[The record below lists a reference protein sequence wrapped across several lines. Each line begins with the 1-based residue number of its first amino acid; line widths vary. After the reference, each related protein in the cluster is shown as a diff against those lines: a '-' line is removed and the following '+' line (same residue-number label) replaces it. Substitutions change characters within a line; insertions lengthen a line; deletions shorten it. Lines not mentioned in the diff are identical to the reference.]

1 MDGFRAVPGVRRACA
16 AALSLL
22 VAGISAGVAHAHGF
36 GQRYDLPLPLPLWV
50 GGAGVSI
57 LLSFVVAAVFLRKPG
72 QVPTVVD
79 RDLLDLPFVRQLG
92 SAPVVAALRT
102 VSVGLWLLAIAAG
115 LYGQQDAYTN
125 IAPTLVWIV
134 GWVGLSFASIFF
146 GDVWATLH
154 PLATV
159 FSWIEKAVR
168 RGTGRSL
175 TLGRAWP
182 AALGV
187 WPAVAL
193 FAVFAWL
200 ELVWSASDVP
210 YELGRVLALY
220 SGVTLFGMFV
230 FGRDRWLAC
239 GELFYVAFGVLARFS
254 VFQLRPT
261 SETSPRAW
269 RLRPPGVG
277 LLEGLPLSVSQM
289 VFVTLMLATVTF
301 DGLLETRQWLAVA
314 DRLSIA
320 GWMQPVLSTLRDFGF
335 SDDEILGSIGFAA
348 VPLVFLSLLA
358 LTARVTRS
366 LVKGRGGA
374 LPESVPS
381 SSEIA
386 RTLVATLVPIAIA
399 YHLAHY
405 LSMLVVSGQY
415 LIPLISDP
423 FGFGWN
429 LWGTAD
435 YRVDI
440 GILGVRF
447 VWYSA
452 AFAIVSGHVVA
463 VVLAHVLALRD
474 CGTRRAALWS
484 QVPSLVLMVG
494 YTMLSLW
501 TLAQPIVE

>member
-1 MDGFRAVPGVRRACA
+1 LF
-16 AALSLL
+16 
-22 VAGISAGVAHAHGF
+22 VAGFFSGTAQAHGF
-36 GQRYDLPLPLPLWV
+36 GQRYDLPLPLPLWL

-57 LLSFVVAAVFLRKPG
+57 VLSFIVAAVMLRKPG
-72 QVPTVVD
+72 QISTPVR
-79 RDLLDLPFVRQLG
+79 RDLLGLPLFRQLA

-115 LYGQQDAYTN
+115 LLGEQDAYTN
-125 IAPTLVWIV
+125 IAPTLVWIF

-159 FSWIEKAVR
+159 FSGFEKAVQ
-168 RGTGRSL
+168 RGTGRPL
-175 TLGRAWP
+175 ILGRSWP
-182 AALGV
+182 ANLGV

-210 YELGRVLALY
+210 YELGRALLLY
-220 SGVTLFGMFV
+220 SGVTLLGMFL

-239 GELFYVAFGVLARFS
+239 GELFYVAFGILARFS
-254 VFQLRPT
+254 VFELRPT
-261 SETSPRAW
+261 SATAPRAW

-289 VFVTLMLATVTF
+289 VFIALMLATVTF
-301 DGLLETRQWLAVA
+301 DGLLETRQWLSVA

-335 SDDEILGSIGFAA
+335 SDDEVLGSIGFAA
-348 VPLVFLSLLA
+348 VPLAFLLLLA

-366 LVKGRGGA
+366 LVKNRGGA
-374 LPESVPS
+374 SQGSVPS
-381 SSEIA
+381 SGEIA

-399 YHLAHY
+399 YHVAHY
-405 LSMLVVSGQY
+405 LSMLVISGQY

-447 VWYSA
+447 VWYFA
-452 AFAIVSGHVVA
+452 AVAIVSGHVVA
-463 VVLAHVLALRD
+463 VVLAHMLALRD
-474 CGTRRAALWS
+474 FGTRRAALWS